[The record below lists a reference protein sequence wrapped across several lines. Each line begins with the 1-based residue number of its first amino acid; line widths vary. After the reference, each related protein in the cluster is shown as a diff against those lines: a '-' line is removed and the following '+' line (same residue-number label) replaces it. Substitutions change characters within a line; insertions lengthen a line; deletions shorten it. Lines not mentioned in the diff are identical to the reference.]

1 MPWIADGVTRVE
13 SYVLGTIDSIAMIDP
28 ELGNILATYEWF
40 TAGLNDDEWASVIE
54 PLFQIV
60 LRDSEFA
67 RRVAASPWVA
77 DGVNGGEMCLLGSI
91 DTIFDNDPEKSNLL
105 VDLPQGIGNLT
116 ADKGQYCRLVNLALD
131 DFPLALEVADYT
143 KAYTGDLNSYILDSL
158 TRLAMTSPTV
168 LHQLTGQ
175 PWFADG
181 LDNQEAAFVTTLGD
195 TVQASPELYNDLLRA
210 HFAKSRSVSLPLAG
224 DVRIWAFQ
232 NTPFPQGEDLL
243 IIMEDTARLTEEF
256 MGAPFPTTDIILL
269 VVDPGETGY
278 AVQGQHYGSHMLL
291 RRFLGEVDS
300 IPHETAHYY
309 FSFKPDWLRE
319 GAAQFAEA
327 YLNHRHR
334 VQTLTDRKTA
344 VSRFCSEYENI
355 RHLTYSVE
363 QGDNVLEECHY
374 PMGEHFLLSVFET
387 IGEEATASAL
397 RELYLFSREGQR
409 PEEYGLRVTEE
420 SIYHTFLNHTPPGL
434 KEQFRNLY
442 RRLHGGPYA
451 YEDVDFADDHGDEAA
466 AAADLIV
473 GEAVTGTLDYM
484 FDFDYFR
491 FQAEEGRKYRMNV
504 EHETLRAS
512 SVTLYAA
519 DGRTSEAGN
528 WKSRMRAPSG
538 PQILWAAP
546 SSGEYYLAV
555 QNFGGESGA
564 YTLMVTPVA
573 TVADDHGDS
582 AAAAT
587 DISTDEA
594 VAGAVDS
601 EFDLDY
607 FRFQAEDGQSFRIEV
622 TNGTLESFRIELYM
636 SDGVTPA
643 MMDYDDIVGLVGRG
657 GVWFDIVDLK
667 NLVWGEGGA
676 SFEWVAPVTGEYYI
690 VVSGAG
696 ESVGAYTLTARR
708 AHND

>member
-1 MPWIADGVTRVE
+1 MVH
-13 SYVLGTIDSIAMIDP
+13 
-28 ELGNILATYEWF
+28 
-40 TAGLNDDEWASVIE
+40 
-54 PLFQIV
+54 
-60 LRDSEFA
+60 
-67 RRVAASPWVA
+67 
-77 DGVNGGEMCLLGSI
+77 
-91 DTIFDNDPEKSNLL
+91 
-105 VDLPQGIGNLT
+105 
-116 ADKGQYCRLVNLALD
+116 LALD

-143 KAYTGDLNSYILDSL
+143 KAYTGDLNSHILDSL
-158 TRLAMTSPTV
+158 TRLAMTSPTL

-195 TVQASPELYNDLLRA
+195 TVQASPNLYDDLLRA
-210 HFAKSRSVSLPLAG
+210 HFAQSRSVSLPLAG

-243 IIMEDTARLTEEF
+243 VIMEDTARLTEEF

-278 AVQGQHYGSHMLL
+278 ALQGQHYGSHMLL
-291 RRFLGEVDS
+291 MRSLGEVYS

-309 FSFKPDWLRE
+309 FSFQPSWLRE

-327 YLNHRHR
+327 YLNHRHGA
-334 VQTLTDRKTA
+334 QTLTDRKIA
-344 VSRFCSEYENI
+344 VSRACSEYENI
-355 RHLTYSVE
+355 RHLTQSVE
-363 QGDNVLEECHY
+363 QADNVYGQCHY
-374 PMGEHFLLSVFET
+374 PIGEHFLLSVFEM
-387 IGEEATASAL
+387 IGEESTASAL

-409 PEEYGLRVTEE
+409 PEENGLRATEE
-420 SIYHTFLNHTPPGL
+420 SIYHAFLNHTPPGL
-434 KEQFRNLY
+434 KEQFRDLY

-466 AAADLIV
+466 AATELTV
-473 GEAVTGTLDYM
+473 GEAVTGSLDYM

-491 FQAEEGRKYRMNV
+491 FQAEEGQKYRMSV

-546 SSGEYYLAV
+546 SSGEYYFAV
-555 QNFGGESGA
+555 QNFGGESGD
-564 YTLMVTPVA
+564 YVLTVTPIA

-582 AAAAT
+582 AATAT
-587 DISTDEA
+587 GISTDEA
-594 VAGAVDS
+594 AAGAVDS

-607 FRFQAEDGQSFRIEV
+607 FRFQAEDGQTFRIEV
-622 TNGTLESFRIELYM
+622 TNGTLASFRIELYL
-636 SDGVTPA
+636 SDGTTPA
-643 MMDYDDIVGLVGRG
+643 AMDYEDIIGIVARG
-657 GVWFDIVDLK
+657 GVWFDVVDLK
-667 NLVWGEGGA
+667 NIVWGERGA
-676 SFEWVAPVTGEYYI
+676 SFEWVAPVTGGYYI
-690 VVSGAG
+690 VVSGVG
-696 ESVGAYTLTARR
+696 ESVGAYTLALSR
-708 AHND
+708 AYID